1 MRASHIEFRL
11 RMVIMAAIIFV
22 GFWSPWIT
30 AWGIG
35 EHISLLEWCALELS
49 RFGIFSFTV
58 ATPVMIVCAAA
69 IAALA
74 ALLRVWGT
82 AWLGASIVNNRDMKA
97 GVVMAGGP
105 YRYVRNPL
113 YLGTELMM
121 LAMSFVMPVTG
132 AVFSVILITFFLLRL
147 ILGEEAFLTGQFG
160 EPYRQYLRSVPRVFP
175 RLRSNLPAPSERP
188 QWGRALLAE
197 TNPIGV
203 FLILAILS
211 WRYNNALM
219 IKAILVSFGISL
231 VLRAFLPA
239 NASAQAAIENST
251 TR

>member
-1 MRASHIEFRL
+1 MRASQIEFRL
-11 RMVIMAAIIFV
+11 RIAIMAAIIFV
-22 GFWSPWIT
+22 GFWSPWIK

-35 EHISLLEWCALELS
+35 QHISLLEWCALELS
-49 RFGIFSFTV
+49 RFGILSFTA
-58 ATPVMIVCAAA
+58 ATPVMIVCAAG

-82 AWLGASIVNNRDMKA
+82 AWLGAGIVNHWDMQA
-97 GVVMAGGP
+97 GMVMAGGP

-113 YLGTELMM
+113 YLGTGLMVA
-121 LAMSFVMPVTG
+121 AMSFVMPVTG
-132 AVFSVILITFFLLRL
+132 AALTIVLVSFFLLRL
-147 ILGEEAFLTGQFG
+147 ILGEEAFLADELG
-160 EPYRQYLRSVPRVFP
+160 EPYQQYLRSVPRVFP
-175 RLRSNLPAPSERP
+175 RLRSSLPVPSKRP

-211 WRYNNALM
+211 WRYNNSLM
-219 IKAILVSFGISL
+219 IKALLISFGISL

-239 NASAQAAIENST
+239 NPTTASSAT
-251 TR
+251 

>member
-11 RMVIMAAIIFV
+11 RMVIMATIVFV
-22 GFWSPWIT
+22 GFWSPWIK
-30 AWGIG
+30 AWSIG
-35 EHISLLEWCALELS
+35 QHISLLEWCALELS
-49 RFGIFSFTV
+49 RFGILSFTV

-82 AWLGASIVNNRDMKA
+82 AWLGSSIVNNRDMKA
-97 GVVMAGGP
+97 GVVMTGGP

-113 YLGTELMM
+113 YLGTGLMVV
-121 LAMSFVMPVTG
+121 AMSFVMPVTG
-132 AVFSVILITFFLLRL
+132 AVFSLILLTIFLLRL
-147 ILGEEAFLTGQFG
+147 ILGEEAFLAGQFG
-160 EPYRQYLRSVPRVFP
+160 EPYRQYLRCVPRLFP

-197 TNPIGV
+197 ANPIGV

-211 WRYNNALM
+211 WRYNSSLM
-219 IKAILVSFGISL
+219 IKALLISFGISL
-231 VLRAFLPA
+231 VLRAFLPTSP
-239 NASAQAAIENST
+239 SAQYSTENP
-251 TR
+251 TRR

>member
-1 MRASHIEFRL
+1 MRASQIEFRL

-22 GFWSPWIT
+22 GFWSPWIN

-97 GVVMAGGP
+97 GVV
-105 YRYVRNPL
+105 
-113 YLGTELMM
+113 
-121 LAMSFVMPVTG
+121 
-132 AVFSVILITFFLLRL
+132 
-147 ILGEEAFLTGQFG
+147 
-160 EPYRQYLRSVPRVFP
+160 
-175 RLRSNLPAPSERP
+175 
-188 QWGRALLAE
+188 
-197 TNPIGV
+197 
-203 FLILAILS
+203 
-211 WRYNNALM
+211 
-219 IKAILVSFGISL
+219 
-231 VLRAFLPA
+231 
-239 NASAQAAIENST
+239 
-251 TR
+251 